1 MVNVKKVFFV
11 SLVLFAVCLFG
22 QPVFSLEKINLNTA
36 TMEQLTQIKG
46 IGAVTAQKIVEYR
59 QNEKFTSV
67 EELTNVQGIGD
78 KTLERFRD
86 QLTVED
92 Q

>member
-1 MVNVKKVFFV
+1 MVNVKKIFV
-11 SLVLFAVCLFG
+11 VGLLLFTACLFG
-22 QPVFSLEKINLNTA
+22 QPAFSSEKINLNTA
-36 TMEQLTQIKG
+36 TIEQLMQIKG
-46 IGAVTAQKIVEYR
+46 IGAVTAQKIVDYR
-59 QNEKFTSV
+59 DSQKFASV

>member
-1 MVNVKKVFFV
+1 MVNFKKVFLV
-11 SLVLFAVCLFG
+11 SLLLFVACLFG
-22 QPVFSLEKINLNTA
+22 QPAFSSEKINLNTA
-36 TMEQLTQIKG
+36 TIEQLTQIKG
-46 IGAVTAQKIVEYR
+46 IGTVTAQKIVEYR
-59 QNEKFTSV
+59 QHQKFASV
-67 EELTNVQGIGD
+67 DELTNVQGVGD